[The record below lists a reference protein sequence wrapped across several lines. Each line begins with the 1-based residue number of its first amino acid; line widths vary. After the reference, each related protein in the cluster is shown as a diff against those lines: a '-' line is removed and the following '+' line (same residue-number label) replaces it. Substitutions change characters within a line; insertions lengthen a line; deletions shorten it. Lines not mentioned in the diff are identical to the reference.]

1 MVGMISTVDSHE
13 TSWIAQTLE
22 HLKVDG
28 VVCLP
33 NIFND
38 REIERLKRATY
49 TAFGAIEEHVGKQKL
64 VAAGEVGVVR
74 CPMKFDD
81 AFFIPFA
88 NGCISAIVERI
99 LGPGVICHLQ
109 NAFIFPSIGQQSE
122 EYFQGK
128 LHRDFSRYLNGY
140 MASLNSFICL
150 SDFTPKTGST
160 RFLVGSQQQAGNQ
173 PPNSIDKATSSEAPA
188 GSVIF
193 FDSTIWHAA
202 GVNTSAADRLA
213 INMQWTR
220 SYIKQQFDYV
230 RVLGDAKIKSLPD
243 KTQQYLG
250 WYTRV
255 VTSLDDYYM
264 PPEQRLYRAGQG

>member
-1 MVGMISTVDSHE
+1 MVGVIASVDSRE
-13 TSWIAQTLE
+13 TSSIDQVIK
-22 HLKVDG
+22 HLTVDG
-28 VVCLP
+28 VVCMP
-33 NIFND
+33 NIFDD
-38 REIERLKRATY
+38 RQIESLRQATY
-49 TAFGAIEEHVGKQKL
+49 TAFRAIEKHVGTQKL

-88 NGCISAIVERI
+88 NGLITAVVERI
-99 LGPGVICHLQ
+99 LGSGVICHLQ
-109 NAFIFPSIGQQSE
+109 NAFVFPSIGQQSD

-128 LHRDFSRYLNGY
+128 LHRDFPRYLNGY
-140 MASLNSFICL
+140 VASLNSFICL
-150 SDFTPKTGST
+150 SDFIPKTGST

-173 PPNSIDKATSSEAPA
+173 PPNSLENATSSEAPA

-202 GVNTSAADRLA
+202 GVNTSNVDRLA

-230 RVLGDAKIKSLPD
+230 RVLGDAKFKSLPD

-255 VTSLDDYYM
+255 VTSLDDYYK

>member
-1 MVGMISTVDSHE
+1 VDGLIAGVDSRE
-13 TSWIAQTLE
+13 PGWVDAVRE
-22 HLKVDG
+22 HLQVDG
-28 VVCLP
+28 VVCVP
-33 NIFND
+33 HVFAD
-38 REIERLKRATY
+38 HEIEVLRRATY
-49 TAFGAIEEHVGKQKL
+49 TAFSAVEGHVGRQKL
-64 VAAGEVGVVR
+64 NAAGEVGVVR

-88 NGCISAIVERI
+88 NEVITAIIGNI
-99 LGPGVICHLQ
+99 LGSGVICHLQ
-109 NAFIFPSIGQQSE
+109 NAFILPSIGQRSE

-128 LHRDFSRYLNGY
+128 LHRDFPRYLNGY
-140 MASLNSFICL
+140 VASLNSFICL
-150 SDFTPKTGST
+150 SDFIPKSGST
-160 RFLVGSQQQAGNQ
+160 RFLVGSHQQSSNE
-173 PPNSIDKATSSEAPA
+173 PPSSIDDAISSEALA

-202 GVNTSAADRLA
+202 GINTSVADRLA

-255 VTSLDDYYM
+255 VTNLDEYYV
-264 PPEQRLYRAGQG
+264 PPEKRLYRAGQG